1 MRAKR
6 ESKRERKKRLK
17 LEAEILYYLWS
28 EGATPLHRL
37 TAALEAKPEEIQDS
51 VKRLAQRQHIY
62 KLFEPPEDHDSSVYY
77 LTARTRDRLSKLFR
91 GDPRYHMKLLW
102 YALREEESTPG
113 ITIT

>member
-1 MRAKR
+1 MKAGRNSR
-6 ESKRERKKRLK
+6 RERKKQLK

-28 EGATPLHRL
+28 QGATPLHKL
-37 TAALEAKPEEIQDS
+37 TTALEAEPAEIEAS
-51 VKRLAQRQHIY
+51 VKRLAQRRHVY
-62 KLFEPPEDHDSSVYY
+62 KLFEPPEDHGSSVYY

-102 YALREEESTPG
+102 YSLREEESSPQ

>member
-1 MRAKR
+1 MARR
-6 ESKRERKKRLK
+6 DSRRERKKQLK
-17 LEAEILYYLWS
+17 LEAEILYHLWS
-28 EGATPLHRL
+28 KGATPLHRL
-37 TAALEAKPEEIQDS
+37 MEALEAKPEEIQDS
-51 VKRLAQRQHIY
+51 VERLTQRRHIY
-62 KLFEPPEDHDSSVYY
+62 KLFEPPEDHGSSVYY